1 MKIPFT
7 ASSRTAMLIGSENFS
22 NPEGAIIELVKNTYD
37 ADSPC
42 CYIFFDGS
50 DNHYTDIY
58 IADYGSGM
66 DISTITDC
74 WMQIGTDD
82 KLHNVQTET
91 GRIKSGA
98 KGIGRF
104 ALNRLGGQAIMFTH
118 KEGEYAFSW
127 KVDWNDFNSPGKRI
141 NDITAELEVIPLAK
155 IQEII
160 SFLSQRFNISLPSFT
175 TGTVLNV
182 KNLNDSWNKDSF
194 SHLFVSLQDLIPP
207 FDIPSFQQ
215 YLYVKEVEDYGKIE
229 ARYYDD
235 FDYKVSAK
243 YEEGSLIVDV
253 HRNELDINALRSEYR
268 GVFDLDDMKRFPY
281 RLVDFEN
288 ETYQLNMPLNE
299 LSGMRQ
305 SKLLEEYS
313 SKLGTFSFDFYFVK
327 SSKSDIS
334 SEKSDAKYPYRQF
347 SPTHRRQWL
356 RKNIGVKIYRDKF
369 RVRPYG
375 ENGED
380 WLHLGDRYAQNPIGA
395 GQRMGG
401 YHIRQN
407 QIVGV
412 VEISRLENLYLQDKS
427 GREGLQEN
435 EVFILF
441 KEILLGIINIMETDR
456 NTVMYN
462 LSLLYDKNHPNE
474 SAKKQADNAQKTGQ
488 YTQSNYNAISQGY
501 TIVKQELENKEEE
514 IRLLRNL
521 ASTGLIITSFSHEL
535 RNLAIQAKSRY
546 KDLKFALDQVISEE
560 QVRNIALV
568 DHKNPYK
575 VIENQ
580 KRYDEQVRS
589 WLEFSINSI
598 SKDKRS
604 RKPIQLHSYFKAFKE
619 TWDTVMK
626 ELNIELVVSGF
637 SDDMQIKAFVIDFDT
652 IFNNLIS
659 NSIYA
664 IKVSRI
670 PTGRNIRIEGKMESD
685 FIVID
690 VSDTGKGLDDQ
701 YKNNPSV
708 IFNAFESSK
717 FNNKGE
723 KIGTGLGL
731 YIVKATI
738 NEYKGSSIQ
747 VLPKS
752 KGFAVRIKF
761 SKQYDNV

>member
-7 ASSRTAMLIGSENFS
+7 ASARTAMLIGSENFS

-50 DNHYTDIY
+50 GTHYTDIY
-58 IADYGSGM
+58 IVDYGCGM

-82 KLHNVQTET
+82 KQLNVQTLS

-104 ALNRLGGQAIMFTH
+104 ALNRLGGQAVMLTH
-118 KEGEYAFSW
+118 KEGENAFSW
-127 KVDWNDFNSPGKRI
+127 NVDWNDFNAPGKRI
-141 NDITAELEVIPLAK
+141 NDITAELEILPLAE
-155 IQEII
+155 IQERI
-160 SFLSQRFNISLPSFT
+160 SFLSKRFNVSLPSFS
-175 TGTVLNV
+175 TGTILNI
-182 KNLNDSWNKDSF
+182 KKLTESWNIDSF

-215 YLYVKEVEDYGKIE
+215 FLYVKDVADYGKVV

-235 FDYKVSAK
+235 FDYRVSAK
-243 YEEGSLIVDV
+243 YEKETLFVDV
-253 HRNELDINALRSEYR
+253 QRNELDINALRTEYS
-268 GVFDLDDMKRFPY
+268 GLFKLDDMKQFPY
-281 RLVDFEN
+281 RLDDFEK
-288 ETYQLNMPLNE
+288 ETYQLQMPLNE
-299 LSGMRQ
+299 LAGMRQ
-305 SKLLEEYS
+305 SKLLEDYAP
-313 SKLGTFSFDFYFVK
+313 KLGAFRFDFYFVK

-375 ENGED
+375 ENGDD

-435 EVFILF
+435 EVFSLF
-441 KEILLGIINIMETDR
+441 KDILLGIINIMETDR

-462 LSLLYDKNHPNE
+462 LSLLYDLNHPNE

-535 RNLAIQAKSRY
+535 RNLAIQAKNRF
-546 KDLKFALDQVISEE
+546 KNLTFALNQVISEE
-560 QVRNIALV
+560 QVSRLSIA

-580 KRYDEQVRS
+580 KSYDEQVRS

-604 RKPIQLHSYFKAFKE
+604 RKTILLSSYFKKFKE
-619 TWDTVMK
+619 TWDSVMN
-626 ELNIELVVSGF
+626 ELNINFEVSGF
-637 SDDMQIKAFVIDFDT
+637 SDDMKFKAFTIDFDT
-652 IFNNLIS
+652 IFNNLVS
-659 NSIYA
+659 NSIYS
-664 IKVSRI
+664 IKQSRN
-670 PTGRNIRIEGKMESD
+670 PTGRNIRIDGKMESD
-685 FIVID
+685 DIVID
-690 VSDTGKGLDDQ
+690 VSDSGKGLDDQ
-701 YKNNPSV
+701 YKKNPSV

-717 FNNKGE
+717 CNSKGE
-723 KIGTGLGL
+723 KVGTGLGL

-747 VLPKS
+747 VLPS
-752 KGFAVRIKF
+752 SEGFAIRIKLL
-761 SKQYDNV
+761 KQHDNV

>member
-7 ASSRTAMLIGSENFS
+7 ASARTAMLIGSENFS

-42 CYIFFDGS
+42 CYILFDGA
-50 DNHYTDIY
+50 NNQYTDIY
-58 IADYGSGM
+58 IIDYGCGM
-66 DISTITDC
+66 DIGTITDC

-82 KLHNVQTET
+82 KQHHVETPT

-104 ALNRLGGQAIMFTH
+104 ALNRLGEQAVMYTH
-118 KEGEYAFSW
+118 KEKENAYTW
-127 KVDWNDFNSPGKRI
+127 KVDWNDFNAPGKRI
-141 NDITAELEVIPLAK
+141 NEIMADIEVVSLAMIQDKLLSLAK
-155 IQEII
+155 
-160 SFLSQRFNISLPSFT
+160 RFNISLPNFA
-175 TGTVLNV
+175 TGTILNV
-182 KNLNDSWNKDSF
+182 RHLADSWNEESF
-194 SHLFVSLQDLIPP
+194 NHLFVSLQDLIPP

-215 YLYVKEVEDYGKIE
+215 YLYIVGHDNYGKID
-229 ARYYDD
+229 AKYYDD
-235 FDYKVSAK
+235 FDYKLSAK
-243 YEEGSLIVDV
+243 YNKEGLFIDV
-253 HRNELDINALRSEYR
+253 QRNELDINALRSEYR
-268 GVFDLDDMKRFPY
+268 GLFELDDMKRFPY
-281 RLVDFEN
+281 RLEDFEQ
-288 ETYQLNMPLNE
+288 ESYQLRLKLND
-299 LSGMRQ
+299 LSGIRD
-305 SKLLEEYS
+305 SELLEEYA
-313 SKLGTFSFDFYFVK
+313 SKLGAFRFDFYFVK

-334 SEKSDAKYPYRQF
+334 SEKFDAKYPYRQF

-375 ENGED
+375 ENGDD
-380 WLHLGDRYAQNPIGA
+380 WLHLGDRYSQNPIGA

-412 VEISRLENLYLQDKS
+412 VEISRLNNLYLQDKS

-435 EVFILF
+435 EVFSLF

-462 LSLLYDKNHPNE
+462 LSLLYDLNHPKEN
-474 SAKKQADNAQKTGQ
+474 AKKQADKAQSAGE
-488 YTQSNYNAISQGY
+488 YTQANYNALSQGY
-501 TIVKQELENKEEE
+501 TVVKQELEDKEEE
-514 IRLLRNL
+514 VRLLRNL

-535 RNLAIQAKSRY
+535 NNLTIQTSSRY
-546 KDLKFALDQVISEE
+546 DNMLYALNQVTSIDNVKNLGLKDYQ
-560 QVRNIALV
+560 
-568 DHKNPYK
+568 NPYEVVK
-575 VIENQ
+575 AQ
-580 KRYDEQVRS
+580 KSYDEQVRS

-598 SKDKRS
+598 SKDKRL
-604 RKPIQLHSYFKAFKE
+604 RKSIHLKSYFEKFKK
-619 TWDTVMK
+619 TWITVMN
-626 ELNIELVVSGF
+626 ELNIDFDVKGF

-664 IKVSRI
+664 IKAKKSISNRK
-670 PTGRNIRIEGKMESD
+670 IRIDGELEED
-685 FIVID
+685 YIVVV
-690 VSDTGKGLDDQ
+690 VSDSGKGLDKQ
-701 YKNNPSV
+701 YQSNPSV

-717 FNNKGE
+717 CNKNGE

-738 NEYKGSSIQ
+738 NEYKGSSVQ
-747 VLPKS
+747 VLYKPN
-752 KGFAVRIKF
+752 GFAIKIMF
-761 SKQYDNV
+761 KI

>member
-1 MKIPFT
+1 
-7 ASSRTAMLIGSENFS
+7 ML
-22 NPEGAIIELVKNTYD
+22 
-37 ADSPC
+37 
-42 CYIFFDGS
+42 
-50 DNHYTDIY
+50 
-58 IADYGSGM
+58 
-66 DISTITDC
+66 
-74 WMQIGTDD
+74 
-82 KLHNVQTET
+82 
-91 GRIKSGA
+91 
-98 KGIGRF
+98 
-104 ALNRLGGQAIMFTH
+104 TH
-118 KEGEYAFSW
+118 KEGENAFSW
-127 KVDWNDFNSPGKRI
+127 NVDWNDFNAPGKRI
-141 NDITAELEVIPLAK
+141 NDITAELEILPLAE
-155 IQEII
+155 IQERI
-160 SFLSQRFNISLPSFT
+160 SFLSKRFNVPLPSFS
-175 TGTVLNV
+175 TGTILNI
-182 KNLNDSWNKDSF
+182 KKLTESWNIDSF

-215 YLYVKEVEDYGKIE
+215 FLYVKDIADYGKVV

-243 YEEGSLIVDV
+243 YEKEMLFVDV
-253 HRNELDINALRSEYR
+253 QRNELDINALRTEYR
-268 GVFDLDDMKRFPY
+268 GLFKLDDMKQFPY
-281 RLVDFEN
+281 RLEDFEK
-288 ETYQLNMPLNE
+288 ETYQLQMPLTE
-299 LSGMRQ
+299 LAGMRH
-305 SKLLEEYS
+305 SKLLEDYAD
-313 SKLGTFSFDFYFVK
+313 KLGAFRFDFYFVK

-375 ENGED
+375 ENGDD

-435 EVFILF
+435 DVFTLF

-462 LSLLYDKNHPNE
+462 LSLLYDLNHPNE

-535 RNLAIQAKSRY
+535 RNLALKAKSRY
-546 KDLKFALDQVISEE
+546 KNLKFALDQVTSEE
-560 QVRNIALV
+560 HVRILALEE
-568 DHKNPYK
+568 HKNPYK
-575 VIENQ
+575 LIENQ
-580 KRYDEQVRS
+580 KSYDEKVSS

-604 RKPIQLHSYFKAFKE
+604 RKPIQLRSYFDNFKE

-626 ELNIELVVSGF
+626 ELNINFDVSGF

-652 IFNNLIS
+652 IFNNLIA
-659 NSIYA
+659 NSIYS

-670 PTGRNIRIEGKMESD
+670 PNDRNIRIVGKLESD
-685 FIVID
+685 DIVID

-717 FNNKGE
+717 CNKNGE

-731 YIVKATI
+731 YIVKSTI

-747 VLPKS
+747 VLPVS
-752 KGFAVRIKF
+752 RGGAVRIKF
-761 SKQYDNV
+761 LNQFNNV